1 MDVNDDN
8 LPELTEE
15 EQAALDAFPPCSVRH
30 WIQGEKLNFELNRWE
45 GAGLLGVKEPDHYRF
60 LRGSGSGGV
69 TTEEVF
75 LCDLCKLE
83 VKRVRKKGF
92 GGTHARA
99 WDGRQFKDSWGKGDF
114 SGLRQRWTHQNDRE

>member
-1 MDVNDDN
+1 MDVKDDN
-8 LPELTEE
+8 LPELAEE

-69 TTEEVF
+69 TTC
-75 LCDLCKLE
+75 LLYTSPSPRD
-83 VKRVRKKGF
+83 
-92 GGTHARA
+92 
-99 WDGRQFKDSWGKGDF
+99 
-114 SGLRQRWTHQNDRE
+114 QRGSRMPSSA